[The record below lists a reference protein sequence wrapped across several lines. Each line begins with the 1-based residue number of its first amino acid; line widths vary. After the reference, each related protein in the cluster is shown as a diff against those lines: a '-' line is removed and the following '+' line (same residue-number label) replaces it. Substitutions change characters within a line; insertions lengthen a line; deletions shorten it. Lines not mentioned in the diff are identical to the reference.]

1 VVGVDALR
9 IGFGGLCGAGGVYR
23 VAELFG
29 WLEEGNAFGWHVDLG
44 SSLGVAA
51 CAGVAL
57 ARAEAAEATNLN
69 LVAGFERTDD
79 SFEESI
85 DDNFAVTARE
95 IAQGGDFVDEV
106 SFGHEWDPFVLREGD
121 KGRIETIPLLLIVN
135 GMSAFGGRKS
145 GGDQRRNISGMRCIK
160 RTWGLVGKEKG
171 LDFLPRPIDFICA
184 GWSKCRRTAAYFHM

>member
-1 VVGVDALR
+1 MLGIDLGV
-9 IGFGGLCGAGGVYR
+9 FGRLCGAGGVYR
-23 VAELFG
+23 VAELFR
-29 WLEEGNAFGWHVDLG
+29 WFEERDALGRHVDFG
-44 SSLGVAA
+44 SGLRVAA
-51 CAGVAL
+51 CTGVAL

-69 LVAGFERTDD
+69 FVAGFERTDD

-135 GMSAFGGRKS
+135 GMSASWGRKS
-145 GGDQRRNISGMRCIK
+145 GGDQSRNISRMRCLK
-160 RTWGLVGKEKG
+160 GSSCLVGNKKG
-171 LDFLPRPIDFICA
+171 LDFLPRPVDLIDS
-184 GWSKCRRTAAYFHM
+184 GWGKCRRTVAYFHM